1 MKKWLGT
8 ICSFAASIFT
18 FIFMAIPV
26 WSMEQMGTK
35 TSFNGYELISGETE
49 VFGQKMNI
57 FEDYGAWS
65 RYRIFAIVL
74 LVLAAILAVYAVFM
88 LLINLN
94 VLKIEGSWISTV
106 NKVLLTVTLVAAVL
120 ALTAV
125 LSINGDIAKDIG
137 IKVKDL
143 KEMYDNKI
151 GTQVGIWL
159 VAGVNAIA
167 CACGWLL
174 GRESK

>member
-26 WSMEQMGTK
+26 WAVEGFGTK
-35 TSFNGYELISGETE
+35 ESFSGYELISGEVETMG
-49 VFGQKMNI
+49 VKVNV

-94 VLKIEGSWISTV
+94 VLKIEGSWPSLI
-106 NKVLLTVTLVAAVL
+106 NNILLTITLVVSVL

-125 LSINGDIAKDIG
+125 LSINGDMAKEMG

-143 KEMYDNKI
+143 KEAYDKI

-174 GRESK
+174 GKESK